1 LSSDPI
7 GGQLLL
13 QLVLIALSA
22 LFTAAQ
28 TALNTL
34 NESKL
39 HRQAEEGDAK
49 AAALLRLLE
58 APEGVLAALETGTV
72 LASML
77 GSAFAADHFAHRLT
91 TWLAAMPWMPLDAA
105 VLHTI
110 CVVAMTVV
118 LAAVTLVLGILAPKR
133 AALQAPEQVGRF
145 TCGMML
151 GLSTLLKPVVWL
163 LTKATHGV
171 VRLMGMNP
179 HAQEEVTEEEIL
191 MMVDI
196 GEESGAIET
205 TEKEM
210 IENIFEFNNLSA
222 QDVMTHRTDAYVLQ
236 VEDDRE
242 TILSTIRESGCSR
255 LPVYDEDMDDII
267 GVLSVKKYLLNLQSE
282 APKPIRE
289 LVREA
294 FFVPET
300 VQADALF
307 RDMQKKKQHMAIVVD
322 EYGGFSGLVTMEDLL
337 EEIVGNI
344 YDEFDPAAVQEIVK
358 LEDNLWR
365 VAGTVDLETLAEAL
379 DAELPLEEEY
389 DTLGG
394 LIFDQLAT
402 IPEDGARPELDAWNL
417 HIAVE
422 LIEDHRVEWA
432 LVSKLQPEAE
442 DQQEDDHDA
451 D

>member
-1 LSSDPI
+1 LDPF
-7 GGQLLL
+7 GQRF
-13 QLVLIALSA
+13 LVLFFLLCLYAIV
-22 LFTAAQ
+22 TAAQ
-28 TALNTL
+28 
-34 NESKL
+34 S
-39 HRQAEEGDAK
+39 
-49 AAALLRLLE
+49 ALLRLSLSELE
-58 APEGVLAALETGTV
+58 ENAEDGDLWSARLLRHLNRRVRVSDKARTVTTLLGCLCGALSGIWFAGPLASWLEEATSLHSTVCSAAAFALVIIALGTV
-72 LASML
+72 LQL
-77 GSAFAADHFAHRLT
+77 FAVQLPRRAARKNPMRIARSFFPI
-91 TWLAAMPWMPLDAA
+91 WLLLSGLFMPLTA
-105 VLHTI
+105 VIVALRNVLLRLLH
-110 CVVAMTVV
+110 
-118 LAAVTLVLGILAPKR
+118 
-133 AALQAPEQVGRF
+133 LQPEESD
-145 TCGMML
+145 T
-151 GLSTLLKPVVWL
+151 
-163 LTKATHGV
+163 
-171 VRLMGMNP
+171 
-179 HAQEEVTEEEIL
+179 VTEEEIRQL
-191 MMVDI
+191 VDE
-196 GEESGAIET
+196 GEERGVIESD
-205 TEKEM
+205 EKEM